1 MSRIQSNTPP
11 LKDTLFTT
19 DIWSWSLP
27 THLQIH
33 TVAQKIREYQT
44 NNPGRTA
51 SNRYGWQSA
60 SQNTKDI
67 PIWLSAT
74 IHEIRD
80 NMLAAVYQDLGL
92 NRTPQLANFW
102 YNINPPGAFNW
113 THSHP
118 NCTFSSVIYLENTTT
133 SGPIVFENPHHTI
146 AGLISERAILPK
158 EGTVLLF
165 PATCP
170 HRVEPNMSN
179 SDRVSIA
186 VNWI

>member
-1 MSRIQSNTPP
+1 MSRIQSTTPP
-11 LKDTLFTT
+11 LRDTLFTT
-19 DIWSWSLP
+19 SVWSWSLP
-27 THLQIH
+27 AGQTHTL
-33 TVAQKIREYQT
+33 AQKIREQQMLS
-44 NNPGRTA
+44 PGRTA
-51 SNRYGWQSA
+51 SNRYGWQSH
-60 SQNTKDI
+60 SMTQKDI

-74 IHEIRD
+74 IQQVKD
-80 NMLAAVYQDLGL
+80 QMLLPIYQELALD
-92 NRTPQLANFW
+92 RTPQLANFW

>member
-1 MSRIQSNTPP
+1 MSRIQSTTPP
-11 LKDTLFTT
+11 LKDTLFTM